1 MTTRTSDVR
10 YIAARVSLAIFA
22 AAAIQAFCA
31 FGADDWPMWGRT
43 NHRNMYSPERGLPA
57 QFDPGKFKPGSD
69 EVDLSTA
76 VNLRWV
82 AKLGS
87 QTYGNAVVAA
97 GKVLIG
103 TNNENPRDPQH
114 VGDRGILLC
123 LDEKTGE
130 LIWQLV
136 VPKLKEGRVNDW
148 ESIGLLSSP
157 VVESNRAYLVT
168 TRCELIC
175 LDLEGMADGNNG
187 PFKDEAEYFVADT
200 DKRPTTI
207 GPRDADIIWVYNMM
221 DELGVFPHNAAN
233 SSPLIIGNLVFT
245 CTSNGRDWTHS
256 TVPSPFSPSFIAVDK
271 HSGALAGEDDTGIG
285 PRIFHGQWSSVSS
298 GTVKDRTLVF
308 CGGGDGV
315 LYALDSCPTKQGAT
329 SVLKKAWWYD
339 CNPPEYKTDKN
350 GNQIEYPSP
359 DGPSEIVATPVFYNN
374 RVYVA
379 IGQDPEQGEGV
390 GRLVCVDATGSG
402 DVTLTGTVWSFKQI
416 RRSVSTVSI
425 DPETGLLF
433 VADFS
438 GFVYCLDA
446 NTGKLFWTHDMKA
459 HVWSSTMVADGRV
472 FVADEDG
479 DLTVLS
485 AKPEKQVLFEVNLGA
500 PVYASPV
507 VANRTI
513 YVSSASHL
521 YAFGAAPPPNQP
533 GNPTP

>member
-1 MTTRTSDVR
+1 MRADV
-10 YIAARVSLAIFA
+10 ILHLVLAGLATVAFQIPQPLAA
-22 AAAIQAFCA
+22 
-31 FGADDWPMWGRT
+31 GDWPMWGRT

-69 EVDLSTA
+69 EVDLDTA
-76 VNLRWV
+76 LNLRWV

-87 QTYGNAVVAA
+87 QTYGNAVVAS

-103 TNNENPRDPQH
+103 TNNDNPRNPRH
-114 VGDRGILLC
+114 TGDRGILLC
-123 LDEKTGE
+123 LDEKTGQF
-130 LIWQLV
+130 LWQLV
-136 VPKLKEGRVNDW
+136 VPKLKEGRANDW
-148 ESIGLLSSP
+148 ESIGIPSSP
-157 VVESNRAYLVT
+157 VVENNRVYLVT

-175 LDLEGMADGNNG
+175 LDLNGMANGNDG
-187 PFKDEAEYFVADT
+187 PFTNEAEYFVT
-200 DKRPTTI
+200 ETGSQPMNP
-207 GPRDADIIWVYNMM
+207 GPDDADIIWVYNML

-233 SSPLIIGNLVFT
+233 SSPLIVDDLVYT
-245 CTSNGRDWTHS
+245 CTSNGRDWTHT
-256 TVPSPFSPSFIAVDK
+256 TVPSPFSPSFIAVHK
-271 HSGALAGEDDTGIG
+271 HNGNLVAEDNTGIG
-285 PRIFHGQWSSVSS
+285 PRIFHGQWGSVASAVVN
-298 GTVKDRTLVF
+298 GRPLLF

-315 LYALDSCPTKQGAT
+315 LYALDARPTKQGTT
-329 SVLKKAWWYD
+329 SVLRTVWWYD

-350 GNQIEYPSP
+350 GCQIQYPSP

-390 GRLVCVDATGSG
+390 GHLVCVDASGSG
-402 DVTLTGTVWSFKQI
+402 DVTATHTVWSFKQI

-425 DPETGLLF
+425 DRQTDLLF

-459 HVWSSTMVADGRV
+459 HVWGSTMVADGRV
-472 FVADEDG
+472 FIADEDG
-479 DLTVLS
+479 DLTVLT

-513 YVSSASHL
+513 YISSASHL
-521 YAFGAAPPPNQP
+521 YAFGAAH
-533 GNPTP
+533 PTN